1 MMPVGEALALGAALC
16 FGIVDFVSAL
26 LARRVHSAAVAL
38 VAQLGGTVLIL
49 TAAVLAPAPSVTVGA
64 LEWGALSG
72 IGTGIGVTFLFRGMG
87 NGQLSVVVPLSDVG
101 GVVLPVLFGVLLLGE
116 RPSALC
122 WLGIA
127 AAAPALWLITGAGRG
142 KGSAAGSTDGLF
154 SGLGFALQFVAL
166 VPVDPAAGLWPLV
179 ASRLASVAVTVPV
192 VLAARAQV
200 RMPPRLALG
209 CVGSGSVGT
218 LALACYTFATREQLL
233 SVAVV
238 LSALYPVVPVLL
250 GLTVLRERITRTQTA
265 GLGLAGVAVGL
276 IALA

>member
-1 MMPVGEALALGAALC
+1 MGEALALGAALC
-16 FGIVDFVSAL
+16 FGITDFVSAL

-38 VAQLGGTVLIL
+38 VAQLGGTALIL
-49 TAAVLAPAPSVTVGA
+49 VAALLVPAPSVSAGTLG
-64 LEWGALSG
+64 WGALSG
-72 IGTGIGVTFLFRGMG
+72 IGTGIGVAFLFRGMG

-101 GVVLPVLFGVLLLGE
+101 GVVVPVLFGVLLLGE
-116 RPSALC
+116 RPSLLC

-142 KGSAAGSTDGLF
+142 TAAGSADGLF

-179 ASRLASVAVTVPV
+179 ASRAASVAVTVPV
-192 VLAARAQV
+192 VLAAGARV
-200 RMPPRLALG
+200 RMPRRLAMG
-209 CVGSGSVGT
+209 CVGSGAVGT
-218 LALACYTFATREQLL
+218 LAIACYTFATREQLL

-250 GLTVLRERITRTQTA
+250 GLTVLRERLTRTQTA
-265 GLGLAGVAVGL
+265 GLGLAGAAVGL
-276 IALA
+276 IALAG